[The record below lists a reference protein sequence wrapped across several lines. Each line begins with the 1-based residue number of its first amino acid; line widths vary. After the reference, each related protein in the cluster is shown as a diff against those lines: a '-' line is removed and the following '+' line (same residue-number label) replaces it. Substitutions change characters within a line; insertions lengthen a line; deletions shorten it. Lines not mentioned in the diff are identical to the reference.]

1 MKKNKSLITAVLV
14 SLLLTSSAYAVDIDN
29 GANNTVTGSTEYTV
43 IGNKLKMKNSNWS
56 TMIGRE
62 SEMENASMGLSVG
75 VYNKVKGFDA
85 MAIGNHN
92 EVDGTNAD
100 NSRNWISVA
109 VGSGC
114 VAKSHG
120 DGEAVAMGVN
130 SEAIGQ
136 DAVSFGDTAKA
147 HGYHAVAIGTQA
159 MVFASNGVA
168 VGSSTYVYGIDSLA
182 IGSSTTNVYGK
193 YSIGINAWT
202 VKGDNVIG
210 IGGETYAD
218 DAIAIGKFST
228 TNVKGGIALGKESLA
243 NIDKGVLGWD
253 PATMNI
259 NPKHSGWS
267 VWEST
272 AGAVSVGNSQYKRQ
286 ITNVAAG
293 TSSDDAVNV
302 AQLRTLAEVVHGN
315 NVING
320 SINNDGTITLVK
332 KDGSKVNL
340 TGKLKD
346 NSVKP
351 GEYNIEDNKVTL
363 EVKDNYSGTKL
374 GDVVI
379 KDVAK
384 ASDLQKEKDRRIAG
398 DANIHNM
405 IGAINTTELHNDYQY
420 TTYINNAQNLVDA
433 DKKLDAAIKR
443 NSDSIT
449 NINTKINEVNN
460 NIMNV
465 GRDVKL
471 LGDRVNKVG
480 AGSAALAALHPLEFN
495 PEDKWDFAVG
505 YGNYRNASAV
515 ALGVFYRPSENVMFS
530 LGSTVGNGNNMFNA
544 GLSVK
549 FGKSGNQFNYVS
561 NKKLVEQINT
571 LTEENKQLKDKVE
584 RLTMIVEQLVK
595 ESR

>member
-1 MKKNKSLITAVLV
+1 MKKNKRFITAVLV
-14 SLLLTSSAYAVDIDN
+14 SFLLTSSAYAVDIDN

-43 IGNKLKMKNSNWS
+43 IGNKLKMKNSEWS

-92 EVDGTNAD
+92 EVDGTNDD

-114 VAKSHG
+114 TAKSHG

-193 YSIGINAWT
+193 YSIGINART

-259 NPKHSGWS
+259 NLKHSGWS

-302 AQLRTLAEVVHGN
+302 AQLKSLAEVVHGN

-340 TGKLKD
+340 TGKMKD
-346 NSVKP
+346 NSVQP
-351 GEYNIEDNKVTL
+351 GEYNIEDNKVIL
-363 EVKDNYSGTKL
+363 EVKDHYSGNKL
-374 GDVVI
+374 GNVVI

-384 ASDLQKEKDRRIAG
+384 ASDLQKEKDNRIVG
-398 DANIHNM
+398 DTNIHNM
-405 IGAINTTELHNDYQY
+405 IGSTNNSELHNAYQH
-420 TTYINNAQNLVDA
+420 TTYISNVQNLIEA
-433 DKKLDAAIKR
+433 DKKLDAAIKK
-443 NSDSIT
+443 NSDNIT

-460 NIMNV
+460 NIINV

-495 PEDKWDFAVG
+495 PEEKWDFALG
-505 YGNYRNASAV
+505 YGNYRNANAV

-549 FGKSGNQFNYVS
+549 FGKSSNQFNYVS

>member
-1 MKKNKSLITAVLV
+1 MKKNRSLIITVLV

-114 VAKSHG
+114 KAKSYG

-168 VGSSTYVYGIDSLA
+168 IGSSTYVYGIDSLA

-259 NPKHSGWS
+259 NLKHSGWS

-302 AQLRTLAEVVHGN
+302 AQLRSLAEVVHGN

-320 SINNDGTITLVK
+320 SINSDGTITLVK

-340 TGKLKD
+340 IGKLKD

-351 GEYNIEDNKVTL
+351 GEYNITDNKVTL

-384 ASDLQKEKDRRIAG
+384 ASDLQKEKDNRIAE
-398 DANIHNM
+398 DNNIHNM
-405 IGAINTTELHNDYQY
+405 IGATNTTELHNVYQH
-420 TTYINNAQNLVDA
+420 TTYINNVQNLIEA
-433 DKKLDAAIKR
+433 DKSLDAAIKR

-449 NINTKINEVNN
+449 NINTKINEVTN
-460 NIMNV
+460 NITNV
-465 GRDVKL
+465 GKDVKL

-495 PEDKWDFAVG
+495 PEEKWDFAAG
-505 YGNYRNASAV
+505 YGNYRNANAL

-549 FGKSGNQFNYVS
+549 FGKSSNQFNYVS

-571 LTEENKQLKDKVE
+571 LTEENKLLKDKVE

-595 ESR
+595 ENR

>member
-1 MKKNKSLITAVLV
+1 MKKKSLITAMLV

-114 VAKSHG
+114 TAKSHG

-243 NIDKGVLGWD
+243 NIDKGILGWD

-302 AQLRTLAEVVHGN
+302 AQLRSLAEIVHGN
-315 NVING
+315 NVIKG

-384 ASDLQKEKDRRIAG
+384 ASDLQKEKENRIAG
-398 DANIHNM
+398 DTNIHNM
-405 IGAINTTELHNDYQY
+405 IGSTNTTELHNAYQY
-420 TTYINNAQNLVDA
+420 TTYISNAQNLIDA
-433 DKKLDAAIKR
+433 DKKLDAVIKR
-443 NSDSIT
+443 NSDNIA

-460 NIMNV
+460 NITNV

-495 PEDKWDFAVG
+495 PEEKWDFAVG
-505 YGNYRNASAV
+505 YGNYRNANAV

-530 LGSTVGNGNNMFNA
+530 LGSTVGNGNNIFNA

-561 NKKLVEQINT
+561 NKKLVKQVNT

>member
-1 MKKNKSLITAVLV
+1 MKKNRSLITTVLV

-168 VGSSTYVYGIDSLA
+168 IGSSTYVYGIDSLA

-259 NPKHSGWS
+259 NLKHSGWS

-302 AQLRTLAEVVHGN
+302 AQLRSLAEVVHGN

-320 SINNDGTITLVK
+320 FINNDGTITLVK

-340 TGKLKD
+340 AGKLKD

-351 GEYNIEDNKVTL
+351 GEYNITDNKVTL

-384 ASDLQKEKDRRIAG
+384 ESDLQKEKDNRIAG
-398 DANIHNM
+398 DINIHNM
-405 IGAINTTELHNDYQY
+405 IGAVNNSEIHNAYQH
-420 TTYINNAQNLVDA
+420 TTYISNAQNLIDA
-433 DKKLDAAIKR
+433 DKKLDAAIKK

-449 NINTKINEVNN
+449 NINTKINEVTN
-460 NIMNV
+460 NITNV
-465 GRDVKL
+465 GKDVKL

-495 PEDKWDFAVG
+495 PDEKWDFAVG
-505 YGNYRNASAV
+505 YGNYRNANAV

-549 FGKSGNQFNYVS
+549 FGKSSNQFNYVS
-561 NKKLVEQINT
+561 NKKLVEQVNT

-584 RLTMIVEQLVK
+584 RLTMIVEQLIK

>member
-1 MKKNKSLITAVLV
+1 MKKNRSLITAVLV

-259 NPKHSGWS
+259 NLKHSGWS

-302 AQLRTLAEVVHGN
+302 AQLRSLAEVVHGN
-315 NVING
+315 NVIKG

-363 EVKDNYSGTKL
+363 EVKDHYSGNKL
-374 GDVVI
+374 GNVVI

-384 ASDLQKEKDRRIAG
+384 ASDLQKEKDNRIAG
-398 DANIHNM
+398 DTNIHNM
-405 IGAINTTELHNDYQY
+405 IGSTNTTELHNAYQH
-420 TTYINNAQNLVDA
+420 TTYISNAQNLIDA
-433 DKKLDAAIKR
+433 DKKLDAAIKK

-449 NINTKINEVNN
+449 NINTKINEVTN
-460 NIMNV
+460 NITNV
-465 GRDVKL
+465 GKDVKL

-495 PEDKWDFAVG
+495 PDDKWDFAVG
-505 YGNYRNASAV
+505 YGNYRNANAV

-530 LGSTVGNGNNMFNA
+530 LGSIVGNGNNMFNA

-549 FGKSGNQFNYVS
+549 FGKSSNQFNYVS

>member
-14 SLLLTSSAYAVDIDN
+14 SLLLTSSAYAVNIDN

-56 TMIGRE
+56 TMVGRE

-259 NPKHSGWS
+259 NLKHSGWS

-302 AQLRTLAEVVHGN
+302 AQLRSLAEVVHGN

-320 SINNDGTITLVK
+320 SINDNGTITLVK

-351 GEYNIEDNKVTL
+351 GEYNITNNKVTL

-384 ASDLQKEKDRRIAG
+384 ASDLQKEKDNRITE
-398 DANIHNM
+398 DTNIHNM
-405 IGAINTTELHNDYQY
+405 IGSSNNTELHNAYRH
-420 TTYINNAQNLVDA
+420 TTYISNAQNLVDA
-433 DKKLDAAIKR
+433 DKKLDVAIKR

-460 NIMNV
+460 NITNV

-495 PEDKWDFAVG
+495 PEEKWDFAVG
-505 YGNYRNASAV
+505 YGNYRNANAV

-530 LGSTVGNGNNMFNA
+530 LGSTVGNGNNMFNT

-549 FGKSGNQFNYVS
+549 FGKSSNQFNYVS